1 MKKVVY
7 TVFLLTALGVQSCE
21 KEHFKPNQVTSY
33 PSYSEKGRS
42 HEAADDNTTN
52 GDNTPI
58 PITDP
63 NSDRDDKSRKRN

>member
-1 MKKVVY
+1 MKKSIYIVV
-7 TVFLLTALGVQSCE
+7 LTFTLGVLSCQ
-21 KEHFKPNQVTSY
+21 KEHFEPNEECTSY
-33 PSYSEKGRS
+33 NEKGRS
-42 HEAADDNTTN
+42 HEASSSQTSN

>member
-7 TVFLLTALGVQSCE
+7 TVLMLTALCVQSCQ
-21 KEHFKPNQVTSY
+21 KEHFQPNQVTCY
-33 PSYSEKGRS
+33 PFYSDKGRS
-42 HEAADDNTTN
+42 HEATNDNTTN